1 MTHPGSV
8 DVLVLGG
15 GTSGAVLAGRLA
27 ELTDASV
34 LLLEAGPDYGP
45 LSSGRWPAELLDA
58 SQLPLTHDWG
68 YTSENQIAGRV
79 IHFDRARVIGGCSS
93 HNGCQIAIGHRLDYD
108 GWAARGNQGWAADD
122 LRPYIAAAKQRLRV
136 RTVAEE
142 ELTPFGCA
150 SLHAMLAAGLPRA
163 RDLTDLDDDTGVA
176 PNPANVL
183 GRVRWNAAFAYLD
196 PVRGNRLK
204 VIGNALA
211 DRLLIRRD
219 RVIGAV
225 AVIGGRQVTIHAGLV
240 AVCAGV
246 YGSPA
251 ILLRSGIGDPVGLAR
266 AGIRLVHALPGVGQ
280 NLHDHPAIELSFAG
294 TAELERRSQAF
305 TAGAFHP
312 EEQLIAK
319 IRSSR
324 CRAGFDLHIYTQ
336 GGTRRQEPGRW
347 IWEFM
352 AAVLT
357 PKSRGTLRLRSSD
370 PGAAP
375 IIDHGFLTDL
385 DGADVA
391 LLAEAY
397 MCAREIT
404 RQPELAA
411 LLGPQTAPGDAFCSA
426 GILEAGL
433 RHSVVHAYHPVGTC
447 MMGPHTDPL
456 AVVDPSGRIHGLT
469 GGYVV
474 DAAIMPVVPRANTNL
489 PAAVVAERVASLL
502 AHDRT
507 SNRTIIRGKESAW
520 PGLL

>member
-1 MTHPGSV
+1 MTQPGSV

-15 GTSGAVLAGRLA
+15 GTSGAVVAGRLA

-68 YTSENQIAGRV
+68 YTSENQIAGRL

-93 HNGCQIAIGHRLDYD
+93 HNGCQIAVGHRLDYD
-108 GWAARGNQGWAADD
+108 GWAARGNPGWAADD
-122 LRPYIAAAKQRLRV
+122 LHSYIAAAKQRLRV
-136 RTVAEE
+136 RQVTDD
-142 ELTPFGCA
+142 ELTPFGHA
-150 SLHAMLAAGLPRA
+150 SLNAMVAAGLPRA
-163 RDLTDLDDDTGVA
+163 QDLTDLDDDIGVA
-176 PNPANVL
+176 PNPANVV
-183 GRVRWNAAFAYLD
+183 GQVRWNTAFAYLD
-196 PVRGNRLK
+196 PVRGKRLK

-211 DRLLIRRD
+211 DRLLIHGD
-219 RVIGAV
+219 RVAGAV
-225 AVIGGRQVTIHAGLV
+225 AVIGGHQVTIHAGLV

-251 ILLRSGIGDPVGLAR
+251 ILLRSGIGDPVDLTR
-266 AGIRLVHALPGVGQ
+266 IGIRPVHALPGVGR
-280 NLHDHPAIELSFAG
+280 NLHDHPALELCFAG
-294 TAELERRSQAF
+294 TPQFERRSRAF
-305 TAGAFHP
+305 AARAFHP

-324 CRAGFDLHIYTQ
+324 CPAGFDLHIYTQ
-336 GGTRRQEPGRW
+336 GGTRRQQPGRW
-347 IWEFM
+347 IWAYT

-357 PKSRGTLRLRSSD
+357 PKSRGSLRLRSPD
-370 PGAAP
+370 PDAAP
-375 IIDHGFLTDL
+375 IIDHGFLTDP

-391 LLAEAY
+391 LLAEGFA
-397 MCAREIT
+397 CAREIT

-411 LLGPQTAPGDAFCSA
+411 LLGPETAPGDAPSSA
-426 GILEAGL
+426 DDLEARL
-433 RHSVVHAYHPVGTC
+433 RRLVVHAYHPAGTC
-447 MMGPHTDPL
+447 LMGPQTDSL

-474 DAAIMPVVPRANTNL
+474 DASIMPVVPRGNTNM

-502 AHDRT
+502 AHHRT
-507 SNRTIIRGKESAW
+507 SNRSGNRGKE
-520 PGLL
+520 PE